1 MGDEYSEYR
10 HASTNELEAAVI
22 IAINKGWPDRNR
34 AQSYLSP
41 QRESIFPHV
50 ENVHEKKKL

>member
-1 MGDEYSEYR
+1 MQ
-10 HASTNELEAAVI
+10 ATNDLEAAVM

-34 AQSYLSP
+34 AKSYLSP

-50 ENVHEKKKL
+50 ENVQGPITTDIK